1 MSDGGNPIQRYPSL
15 AARREVVIER
25 LKDAFSSGYL
35 TMDEYESRVATAENA
50 QAFAELEAMV
60 GDLPA
65 PRASAMATESETV
78 RFNMATKRLE
88 GSILQTRKLSLEA
101 SMSTVKIDYR
111 DERPL
116 EGLQEIA
123 VKLDMSNVVI
133 YLPDDVVIENRIQED
148 MSTYREYRNKYYNPK
163 AATTRIKLTG
173 TSRMSTIRIV
183 RKRYWLF
190 SRKGLAK

>member
-1 MSDGGNPIQRYPSL
+1 MSDEPRLIQGSPRL
-15 AARREVVIER
+15 VEARGAAIER

-35 TMDEYESRVATAENA
+35 VLDEFESRVATAENA
-50 QAFAELEAMV
+50 QALAELEAMV
-60 GDLPA
+60 ADLPA
-65 PRASAMATESETV
+65 PKASAMAPESEAEAV

-88 GSILQTRKLSLEA
+88 GSILRTRRLSLEA

-123 VKLDMSNVVI
+123 VKLDMTNVVI
-133 YLPDDVVIENRIQED
+133 YLPDDVVIENRVQED
-148 MSTYREYRNKYYNPK
+148 MSTFREYRNKYYNPK

-190 SRKGLAK
+190 SRKG